1 MDYLKWAYFWV
12 WVKFFLTV
20 SSIYFY
26 SIIFFRNHAVSST
39 SRPLS
44 SNSSEDLLKEYG
56 LDFST
61 LSFPR
66 QQNFYQQPV
75 MNTLPNPPMMFPQ
88 TTNNHNSTAMN
99 NSNNFLDDLDPLK
112 MTPKVGAQPPGPT
125 NPVPPMAPPRTKK
138 TVSQNWTTFD

>member
-1 MDYLKWAYFWV
+1 M
-12 WVKFFLTV
+12 TV

-88 TTNNHNSTAMN
+88 TTNNHNSTVMN